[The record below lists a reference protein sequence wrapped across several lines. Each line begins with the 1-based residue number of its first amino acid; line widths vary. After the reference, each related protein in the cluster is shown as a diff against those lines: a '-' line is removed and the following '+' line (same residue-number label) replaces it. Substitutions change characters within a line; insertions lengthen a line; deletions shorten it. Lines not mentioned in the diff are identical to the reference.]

1 MDMKMIDN
9 VLWKQKEF
17 FNKGNTL
24 SIKFRLEMLKKLK
37 QAVVK
42 YEKEILEA
50 LYLDLNKSEFEGYMC
65 EIGMALNEISHM
77 IKHIKK
83 YSKVRKV
90 KTPLAQFKSKS
101 FVKPC
106 PYGNTLIISPWNYP
120 FLLSIDPLVASIASG
135 NTAIIKPSEYSI
147 NTSKVIEKMINECFD
162 EEYIKV
168 VNGEVETSTYL
179 LSQNFDFIFFTGST
193 KVGKIVL
200 KSAAE
205 HLIPTVLELGG
216 KSPCIV
222 DSSAKLKLA
231 AKRIIFG
238 KLINVGQTCVA
249 PDYIYCQEEIKDE
262 LIKELIIQIKE
273 QYGEDYLSCPYYGK
287 IINKIHFER
296 IINLINQDKVIYG
309 GKFNKDLLKIE
320 PTILDN
326 IDFNDEVM
334 LEEIFGP
341 ILPILTFKSVDEV
354 INNLNN
360 RPKPLAFY
368 IFSEDKNN
376 INKLMDRCLF
386 GGGCINVTIIH
397 LATNEMGFGGVKES
411 GMGSYH
417 GKVGFDAFSH
427 NKSVVNKKPWLD
439 LPMRYAPYKN
449 KYLNLVKKFLK

>member
-1 MDMKMIDN
+1 
-9 VLWKQKEF
+9 
-17 FNKGNTL
+17 
-24 SIKFRLEMLKKLK
+24 
-37 QAVVK
+37 
-42 YEKEILEA
+42 
-50 LYLDLNKSEFEGYMC
+50 
-65 EIGMALNEISHM
+65 
-77 IKHIKK
+77 
-83 YSKVRKV
+83 
-90 KTPLAQFKSKS
+90 
-101 FVKPC
+101 
-106 PYGNTLIISPWNYP
+106 
-120 FLLSIDPLVASIASG
+120 
-135 NTAIIKPSEYSI
+135 
-147 NTSKVIEKMINECFD
+147 MINECFD

-386 GGGCINVTIIH
+386 GGGCINDTIIH

-427 NKSVVNKKPWLD
+427 NKSIVNKKTWID
-439 LPMRYAPYKN
+439 LPMRYAPYKR

>member
-1 MDMKMIDN
+1 M
-9 VLWKQKEF
+9 
-17 FNKGNTL
+17 
-24 SIKFRLEMLKKLK
+24 
-37 QAVVK
+37 
-42 YEKEILEA
+42 
-50 LYLDLNKSEFEGYMC
+50 
-65 EIGMALNEISHM
+65 
-77 IKHIKK
+77 
-83 YSKVRKV
+83 
-90 KTPLAQFKSKS
+90 
-101 FVKPC
+101 
-106 PYGNTLIISPWNYP
+106 
-120 FLLSIDPLVASIASG
+120 
-135 NTAIIKPSEYSI
+135 
-147 NTSKVIEKMINECFD
+147 
-162 EEYIKV
+162 
-168 VNGEVETSTYL
+168 
-179 LSQNFDFIFFTGST
+179 
-193 KVGKIVL
+193 

-287 IINKIHFER
+287 TINKIHFER

-386 GGGCINVTIIH
+386 GGGCINDTIIH

-427 NKSVVNKKPWLD
+427 NKSIVNKKTWID
-439 LPMRYAPYKN
+439 LPMRYAPYKS